1 MDETSDLTLRAQ
13 NKETRIRF
21 GANRRRK
28 NYRMR
33 KARGISPASRTGKCK
48 SAESA
53 KQIFNSGQKLPT
65 IDQQLFELVQKDQK
79 WSKKVRKKRRR
90 KYETENDYSKLW
102 N

>member
-1 MDETSDLTLRAQ
+1 MAQMAQLTQLEAKSVKSAEVSEQIFNKSASNAGTMDETSDLTLRAQ

-53 KQIFNSGQKLPT
+53 KQIFREVN
-65 IDQQLFELVQKDQK
+65 
-79 WSKKVRKKRRR
+79 
-90 KYETENDYSKLW
+90 N
-102 N
+102 